1 MSLEVDTRVNQ
12 KLYFSRL
19 QLEQVD
25 ASKSLRGRQV
35 AFIESFAL
43 HLHGALTA
51 YLGELARYHG
61 VEFEPA
67 AGLKG
72 LAETVQSAGKQAPE
86 VAELARL
93 GAQPSTWLGALIAY
107 HDVCVFGRGGT
118 VAEPGSDAHRLPLL
132 ALSEPSDKAPDV
144 PVPSPRDCRVW
155 LAGFTELLERHRE
168 TMAEW

>member
-1 MSLEVDTRVNQ
+1 MPLEVDTRVNQ

-19 QLEQVD
+19 QLEQVA
-25 ASKSLRGRQV
+25 ASEGRRGRQV

-43 HLHGALTA
+43 HLYGALTA

-72 LAETVQSAGKQAPE
+72 LTESVRLAGKQAPE

-93 GAQPSTWLGALIAY
+93 GAQPSSWLGALIAY
-107 HDVCVFGRGGT
+107 HDVCAFGRGGT
-118 VAEPGSDAHRLPLL
+118 VPEPGSEAQRLPLL
-132 ALSEPSDKAPDV
+132 SLSEPSGKAPEV
-144 PVPSPRDCRVW
+144 PVPAPSDCRAW
-155 LAGFTELLERHRE
+155 LDGFSELLERHRE
-168 TMAEW
+168 TMVEW